1 MSKGDGFGLG
11 EEVGQHVGYIR
22 VDVADLQEGEVG
34 QQNVHWGMELVV
46 PTHCTHDG
54 HVSKEG
60 QDVSYKEYGKEEELY
75 FPAAREAQE
84 DELTHIVGRI
94 SGLRGHH

>member
-34 QQNVHWGMELVV
+34 QQNVHRGMELVV

-84 DELTHIVGRI
+84 DELTHSVGRI